1 MVRRMTIGIA
11 IALMAAAVGAA
22 PLQVDLS
29 QNGDV
34 EAGWIDWN
42 TGGDRLGNSN
52 VSRQFLNE
60 ADFDDDFTIDFVKID
75 SRNRAQVDETVPLHD
90 VLDDAFKEAD
100 PFDMVIRNL
109 ASGVYRITTYHH
121 DPLEDVENDDGTLN
135 ITVTD
140 ADGTRL
146 VADHFQQTWGPNP
159 GVGAAV
165 TFTFR
170 SDGAGDITLTFADN
184 NDGVHNEAFLN
195 GFEIDVEAPPEKASS
210 PQPAHEATDVPRE
223 VVLGWVPGEQV
234 PTVDGHRVYFGTSF
248 ADVND
253 GTAAALRGVTSDP
266 EFNSADLAERL
277 AYSTTYYWRVDEAD
291 GAGGWH
297 IGDVWSFTTEP
308 FSYRIEAIAAT
319 ASSAT
324 AGAGPE
330 NAVNGSGLGE
340 DDLHSTENTAMWL
353 SDPAGPQPTWI
364 QYEFDR
370 VYKLH
375 EMWVWNYNVTF
386 EPVLGFGLKDVTVEY
401 SQDGAEWTALGE
413 VQFAQGSAQAG
424 YAHNTT
430 VDLAGVAA
438 RYIRL
443 LVNSGWGALPQYGLS
458 EVRFFHIPV
467 HARQPVPATGAT
479 DVGPQVQLSW
489 RAGRE
494 AMAHDVRLSTD
505 RAAVVSGTAPVTTV
519 SHAALDAADLALGQ
533 TYYWQVNE
541 VNEAATPVTWVGPIW
556 TFTTPPYLV
565 VDDFEAYDDADH
577 AIFDTWIDG
586 WVNET
591 GSTVGYLEAPFAE
604 QTMVHSGGQSMPL
617 AYDNTGA
624 PFYSAAERTFDV
636 PQDWTAY
643 GIAAL
648 VLYFQGEPAGAPS
661 ANDELALAL
670 EDASGHVATVRY
682 EESAQMLTEAWWH
695 EWNVDLGAFGAD
707 GVDLT
712 RVAKVVLRVGDQ
724 SAGGSGLL
732 YLDDLRL
739 VPRRCVASLLSPAAD
754 LNGDCRVDSRD
765 LQIMAGDWLTADRTL
780 ATSPAAPADTDLLA
794 HYPLDGDVRNSA
806 GASLHGTINGN
817 PVTVDGAT
825 GSALR
830 FGGDAF
836 VDCTNNVAFDTITD
850 AITVAAWISVDVF
863 DKNYQTIV
871 AKGDSSWRLSR
882 NQTTDNLHWR
892 CNGPTPDLRVNGQIN
907 VNDGRWHHVAGTYDG
922 TIARLYVDGIED
934 GAVATSGPIA
944 PNIERVYLG
953 ENSEATGRQW
963 NGLIDDVRIY
973 SRALSVDEV
982 RYLADLTPGDGALYV
997 PIASPAEL
1005 YDGEP
1010 ENARSIDLKD
1020 FAALAGQWRDEQIW
1034 P

>member
-1 MVRRMTIGIA
+1 MHAKTA
-11 IALMAAAVGAA
+11 ICIIISLITVGVSGT

-29 QNGDV
+29 QSGDV
-34 EAGWIDWN
+34 QAEWIDWN

-60 ADFDDDFTIDFVKID
+60 VDFDDDFTIDFIKID
-75 SRNRAQVDETVPLHD
+75 SRNRAQVDESVPLHD
-90 VLDDAFKEAD
+90 VLDDAFKEGD

-159 GVGAAV
+159 GVGTSV

-170 SDGAGDITLTFADN
+170 SDGLGDITLTFADN

-210 PQPAHEATDVPRE
+210 PQPAHEATDVPLD
-223 VVLGWVPGEQV
+223 VVLGWIPGEQV
-234 PTVDGHRVYFGTSF
+234 PAIDGHRVYFGTSF
-248 ADVND
+248 TDVND

-266 EFNSADLAERL
+266 DFDPADLAERL
-277 AYSTTYYWRVDEAD
+277 AYTTTYYWRVDEAD

-308 FSYRIEAIAAT
+308 FSYPIETIAAT

-330 NAVNGSGLGE
+330 NTVNGSGLGE

-353 SDPAGPQPTWI
+353 SDPAGLQPTWI

-401 SQDGAEWTALGE
+401 SPDGAEWTVLGE
-413 VQFAQGSAQAG
+413 VQLAQGSAQAG

-430 VDLAGVAA
+430 VYLAGVAA
-438 RYIRL
+438 RYVRL

-467 HARQPVPATGAT
+467 HARQPVPAAGAT
-479 DVGPQVQLSW
+479 DVGPEVRLSW

-494 AMAHDVRLSTD
+494 ARAHDVRLSTD
-505 RAAVVSGTAPVTTV
+505 RAAVVNGTATATTV
-519 SHAALDAADLALGQ
+519 NQAGLEAGDLALGQ

-541 VNEAATPVTWVGPIW
+541 VNEAATPAMWVGPIW

-565 VDDFEAYDDADH
+565 VDDFEVYDDADTPV
-577 AIFDTWIDG
+577 FDTWIDG

-604 QTMVHSGGQSMPL
+604 QTIVHSGGQSMPL

-624 PFYSAAERTFDV
+624 PYYSEAERTLDA
-636 PQDWTAY
+636 PQDWTTN

-648 VLYFQGEPAGAPS
+648 VLYLQGDPASAP
-661 ANDELALAL
+661 NEGDELSLML
-670 EDASGHVATVRY
+670 EDASGRSATVSY
-682 EESAQMLTEAWWH
+682 EAPAQTLAEAWWH
-695 EWNVDLGAFGAD
+695 EWNIDLSTFSAD

-712 RVAKVVLRVGDQ
+712 RVAKIALRVGNQ
-724 SAGGSGLL
+724 TAGGSGLL
-732 YLDDLRL
+732 YVDDLRL
-739 VPRRCVASLLSPAAD
+739 LPRRCVALLLSSEAD
-754 LNGDCRVDSRD
+754 LNGDCRVDYLD
-765 LQIMAGDWLTADRTL
+765 LQIMAGD
-780 ATSPAAPADTDLLA
+780 
-794 HYPLDGDVRNSA
+794 
-806 GASLHGTINGN
+806 
-817 PVTVDGAT
+817 
-825 GSALR
+825 
-830 FGGDAF
+830 
-836 VDCTNNVAFDTITD
+836 
-850 AITVAAWISVDVF
+850 
-863 DKNYQTIV
+863 
-871 AKGDSSWRLSR
+871 
-882 NQTTDNLHWR
+882 
-892 CNGPTPDLRVNGQIN
+892 
-907 VNDGRWHHVAGTYDG
+907 
-922 TIARLYVDGIED
+922 
-934 GAVATSGPIA
+934 
-944 PNIERVYLG
+944 
-953 ENSEATGRQW
+953 
-963 NGLIDDVRIY
+963 
-973 SRALSVDEV
+973 
-982 RYLADLTPGDGALYV
+982 
-997 PIASPAEL
+997 
-1005 YDGEP
+1005 
-1010 ENARSIDLKD
+1010 
-1020 FAALAGQWRDEQIW
+1020 
-1034 P
+1034 